1 MLAASHAQSSRLAAA
16 AGQHGDVAGHRCPD
30 PAHGARLDHEVA
42 PTGLRRVRSPRTTTA
57 LPAGRPG
64 CRHFERQRSRAVR
77 GGRPSAAGRVA
88 EGVQLPWPEPSTKVL
103 SAVRGQLAR
112 AAAGRVAGSGV
123 LPVVPVPAIG
133 VPEHAARTSQAAPGV
148 SPRAAQ
154 RLTPMPARRVRPGR
168 LRGTRVALRRGPDDG
183 VRPAAAGTDRTGR
196 LRPEGGWAGRGVG
209 TGRRPATR
217 ARR

>member
-1 MLAASHAQSSRLAAA
+1 VLAASHAQSSRLATA

-133 VPEHAARTSQAAPGV
+133 VPEHAARTSQAGARSQPQGGSAPH
-148 SPRAAQ
+148 
-154 RLTPMPARRVRPGR
+154 
-168 LRGTRVALRRGPDDG
+168 PD
-183 VRPAAAGTDRTGR
+183 ASATCTT
-196 LRPEGGWAGRGVG
+196 W
-209 TGRRPATR
+209 PATGHPRSAPAR
-217 ARR
+217 ARRRGATSSGGHGPNRPPST